1 MASHPVT
8 KLTEAE
14 YLALDRAAEIR
25 SEYVDGEMFAMSGG
39 SSNHAQLHH
48 NVSGELYIAL
58 RGTKCRAMGPDMRVR
73 IEASQMFTY
82 PDVVIICGEP
92 ALAGDQKDIL
102 LNPTAI
108 VEVLSPSTEKYD
120 RGKKFQNY
128 RLIESLKDY
137 ILINQDEVLI
147 EQFVRGEGDSW
158 TFHDY
163 RHLSDALKIES
174 IGVSILLQNIYD
186 RVDFPAA

>member
-25 SEYVDGEMFAMSGG
+25 SEYVDGEMFAMSCG
-39 SSNHAQLHH
+39 SMKHARLHR
-48 NVSGELYIAL
+48 NISGELYAAL
-58 RGTKCRAMGPDMRVR
+58 RGTKCEAVGPDLRVR
-73 IEASQMFTY
+73 VAATSMYTY
-82 PDVVIICGEP
+82 PDIAIICGEP
-92 ALAGDQKDIL
+92 VLYGDQNDIL
-102 LNPTAI
+102 VNPTAI

-120 RGKKFQNY
+120 RGKKFHNY

-158 TFHDY
+158 TLHDY
-163 RHLSDALKIES
+163 RHLTDALKIES
-174 IGVSILLQNIYD
+174 VGVSILLQNIYD
-186 RVDFPAA
+186 RVDLSAA